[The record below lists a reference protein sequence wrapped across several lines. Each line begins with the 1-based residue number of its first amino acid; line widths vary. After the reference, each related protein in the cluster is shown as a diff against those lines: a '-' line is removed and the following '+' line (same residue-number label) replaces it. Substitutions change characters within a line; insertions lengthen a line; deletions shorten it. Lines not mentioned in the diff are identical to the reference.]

1 MYRILFV
8 LVCASALYTLSQG
21 AEILG
26 VFHHPGKSHHS
37 LGETILKALVA
48 RGHRVTMI
56 SPFPL
61 KVPVVNYT
69 DINLKGFL
77 EEIQGKGKA
86 DTNFH

>member
-1 MYRILFV
+1 MYKILGV
-8 LVCASALYTLSQG
+8 LICACAIYTLSEG

-37 LGETILKALVA
+37 LGETLLKALVS
-48 RGHRVTMI
+48 RGHKVTMI

-69 DINLKGFL
+69 DINLSGFL
-77 EEIQGKGKA
+77 EEIQGKG
-86 DTNFH
+86 